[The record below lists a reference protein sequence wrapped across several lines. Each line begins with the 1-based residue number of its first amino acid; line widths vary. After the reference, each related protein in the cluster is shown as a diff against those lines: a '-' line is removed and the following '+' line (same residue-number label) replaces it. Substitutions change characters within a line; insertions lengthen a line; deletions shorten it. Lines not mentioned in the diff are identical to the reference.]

1 MPAKQLNSIIENPNL
16 QNLVEVATYERTI
29 NASLERV
36 WENVKDWEH
45 LPYLHADNFNYAE
58 LDEVDTWGWRIWTDK
73 DHLSHV
79 EVCYDETNSQYV
91 ARSYQ
96 RDMQVSEIWTRVV
109 KNASVDQNLSDVTV
123 RFLLPDVPADKVERV
138 GALFLNL
145 YTTLWTEDEIMMM
158 GRQTQ
163 LDSLA
168 ETSAL
173 ELNLGS
179 KSSFVDSLPSC
190 FRLKQGLFR
199 VYEENGE
206 LGVHS
211 AICPHNLGPLTGGIS
226 NSSTTCPWH
235 GYTFD
240 VTTGQCLSPPGA
252 TCKLSK
258 PPRIIYRSVSGSDD
272 DNVILSFL

>member
-45 LPYLHADNFNYAE
+45 LPYLHADNFNDAE

-123 RFLLPDVPADKVERV
+123 RFYYLTSQLIRLSGLARY
-138 GALFLNL
+138 FLIFTPHSGL
-145 YTTLWTEDEIMMM
+145 KM
-158 GRQTQ
+158 
-163 LDSLA
+163 
-168 ETSAL
+168 
-173 ELNLGS
+173 
-179 KSSFVDSLPSC
+179 KS
-190 FRLKQGLFR
+190 
-199 VYEENGE
+199 
-206 LGVHS
+206 
-211 AICPHNLGPLTGGIS
+211 
-226 NSSTTCPWH
+226 
-235 GYTFD
+235 
-240 VTTGQCLSPPGA
+240 
-252 TCKLSK
+252 
-258 PPRIIYRSVSGSDD
+258 
-272 DNVILSFL
+272 